1 MYQVKDSCGALHP
14 ITVDNVVCHC
24 SKCGKEI
31 QVNLIEE
38 MASLHKHNAPLT
50 DSVVVCKECVANRGN
65 DQIQTYKKH
74 INKFISEI
82 NDLNDIR
89 HAYDVIQHIWLG
101 EGSL

>member
-14 ITVDNVVCHC
+14 ITEDNVVCHC
-24 SKCGKEI
+24 SNCGKEI
-31 QVNLIEE
+31 QVNIIDE
-38 MASLHKHNAPLT
+38 MVSLQQNNAQLT
-50 DSVVVCKECVANRGN
+50 GTEVICKECIAKQCTKQV
-65 DQIQTYKKH
+65 QTYKKH

-82 NDLNDIR
+82 NDLNAIR